1 MRFFVSAI
9 LSLYALHA
17 VFQFGSARAQNQNDT
32 VWPTKGWLTSAPEDQ
47 GMDSSETASLVAF
60 GANHSFDSL
69 LVVRHGRIVA
79 EAYYAP
85 YRADIP
91 HEIHSCT
98 KAVIST
104 LVHFCLGAPLA
115 RAEAEIAIRLLFER
129 FRSLRLDP
137 QHPIEH
143 KQVPVFNG
151 LKALWVRA
159 T

>member
-1 MRFFVSAI
+1 MEFRRGHMRFFVSAI

-47 GMDSSETASLVAF
+47 GMDSSELASLVAF
-60 GANHSFDSL
+60 GANHSFDSV

-104 LVHFCLGAPLA
+104 LEVVAVLA
-115 RAEAEIAIRLLFER
+115 
-129 FRSLRLDP
+129 D
-137 QHPIEH
+137 
-143 KQVPVFNG
+143 
-151 LKALWVRA
+151 
-159 T
+159 